1 VVPRARYAYDCE
13 AFACPMIFKLHI
25 TRILFV
31 AEVGVI
37 AADSPDTAAPPPNVV
52 IIEVVVNVDCRIVD

>member
-1 VVPRARYAYDCE
+1 
-13 AFACPMIFKLHI
+13 MIFKLHI